1 MSEAPYAGNAAL
13 PGGPHEPV
21 ASWSKLSSGDS
32 IAVYRGQE
40 FITSGRID
48 MLAEDGSILWIIQ
61 DQGRGRWLFLN
72 EDGFD
77 VVKRQAA

>member
-1 MSEAPYAGNAAL
+1 
-13 PGGPHEPV
+13 
-21 ASWSKLSSGDS
+21 
-32 IAVYRGQE
+32 
-40 FITSGRID
+40 